1 MKRHGATLEHAQPQ
15 RARAGFDSD
24 TLSALRRVLA
34 LAHYASVGG
43 PGHSNCLLCQEA
55 IRERARQQQLV
66 RRQAYGLEPTAM
78 QGAVP
83 GAVQGAVCDSCEAQD
98 AQFWSVDLSSNRST
112 LGSNHSDPR
121 CAQVLAC
128 VAMCGDGCR
137 GGEERLSLNAHAKPQ
152 TL

>member
-66 RRQAYGLEPTAM
+66 RRQAYGQEPA
-78 QGAVP
+78 
-83 GAVQGAVCDSCEAQD
+83 AVQGAV
-98 AQFWSVDLSSNRST
+98 
-112 LGSNHSDPR
+112 
-121 CAQVLAC
+121 
-128 VAMCGDGCR
+128 
-137 GGEERLSLNAHAKPQ
+137 
-152 TL
+152 

>member
-66 RRQAYGLEPTAM
+66 RRQAYGQERRCV
-78 QGAVP
+78 G
-83 GAVQGAVCDSCEAQD
+83 
-98 AQFWSVDLSSNRST
+98 ST
-112 LGSNHSDPR
+112 DPR
-121 CAQVLAC
+121 PSTSFPKRRAPMTQ
-128 VAMCGDGCR
+128 
-137 GGEERLSLNAHAKPQ
+137 
-152 TL
+152 